1 MSDSPSSS
9 SGASSSSS
17 SDSEDS
23 PANRATRVPRGG
35 PDGGPPRVLSEMDDA
50 QLQEKM
56 QRAQERLQGLD
67 RHVEELRQRSEEH
80 DARSRGKLPPEQTAE
95 YLAKM
100 KQLERKRQDLLKVEM
115 DRAEEMRRR
124 RAERGLPPI
133 PVDTSAAGRAAMAE
147 RLEAEAKAGQARL
160 DAYKR
165 SKDWAQAE
173 TAHEARLKREREK
186 RERERVAELARGG
199 ADHSPPPESRRGDDS
214 SDADSSAAAPT
225 TRAAATAAATDRPAE
240 TTAAT
245 PREAA
250 AANAAKEPTE
260 GSATRPTAS
269 PGTRRRRGTAR
280 GPPPHAVQPPG
291 TYVPGAP
298 YHPGHHPGGYPGMYP
313 PGGTIP
319 TPPG

>member
-173 TAHEARLKREREK
+173 TAHEARLKREREA
-186 RERERVAELARGG
+186 RARARRWRAAARTTRPPPRVAAATIPRTRI
-199 ADHSPPPESRRGDDS
+199 P
-214 SDADSSAAAPT
+214 SAAAPT
-225 TRAAATAAATDRPAE
+225 TRVAATAAATDRPAE

-280 GPPPHAVQPPG
+280 GRRRTRCSLRGRTSPARPTIPG
-291 TYVPGAP
+291 IIPGDT
-298 YHPGHHPGGYPGMYP
+298 PGCTL
-313 PGGTIP
+313 PGGTTP